1 MTCAEM
7 LGMIGWSADPD
18 TRVEGRTRKGRLCLR
33 RPGHA
38 CRRRLLL
45 LSCEGIRKS
54 LGCLEVDGDYDR
66 TNGIALDEVDSP
78 FTTRKSRD
86 SPSGSSIVKVSP
98 GSGTKDSVILNVYS
112 LSPEVSCSSMLMNDL
127 PLA

>member
-66 TNGIALDEVDSP
+66 THGIALDEVDSP
-78 FTTRKSRD
+78 
-86 SPSGSSIVKVSP
+86 VHH
-98 GSGTKDSVILNVYS
+98 
-112 LSPEVSCSSMLMNDL
+112 PEVTRLSIWLLDSQGVSRVGDEGLCHIERLFPIARGELQFD
-127 PLA
+127 AHE